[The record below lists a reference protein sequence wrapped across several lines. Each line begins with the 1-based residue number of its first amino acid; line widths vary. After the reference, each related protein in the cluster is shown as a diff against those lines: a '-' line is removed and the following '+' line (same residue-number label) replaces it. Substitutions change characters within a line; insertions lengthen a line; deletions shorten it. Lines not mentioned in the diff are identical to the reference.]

1 MSLGYA
7 IYPDK
12 STREIID
19 QNPKLRGFKIRG
31 VRPVEDVLFVDDP
44 QLKLAAFSS
53 VKPGGKIRL
62 ELPNVDNA

>member
-19 QNPKLRGFKIRG
+19 QNPKLRGFKLNG
-31 VRPVEDVLFVDDP
+31 VRPAEYVLYVDDP
-44 QLKLAAFSS
+44 LLKLSAMSS
-53 VKPGGKIRL
+53 VKPGGKVRI
-62 ELPNVDNA
+62 EVPQ